1 MDDVEIPLPE
11 DPTAAAPEAAPEADS
26 ATAVEAQPAVAA
38 AEDQREQSQDHTFPE
53 GSFEDDD
60 NEGWEDMEDLT
71 APLEVAEAAE
81 QEAAAEPEVA
91 DEAESHE
98 VGLTLQ
104 TLLMC
109 AAAHVDSPA

>member
-1 MDDVEIPLPE
+1 MDDDEAPLPE
-11 DPTAAAPEAAPEADS
+11 DPTAAAPQAAPEADHT
-26 ATAVEAQPAVAA
+26 TAVEAQPAVAS
-38 AEDQREQSQDHTFPE
+38 AEDQQQQAGDHTVPE
-53 GSFEDDD
+53 GPFGDDD

-81 QEAAAEPEVA
+81 QAAAVEPETA

-104 TLLMC
+104 SLLMC
-109 AAAHVDSPA
+109 ATTYVNTPA

>member
-11 DPTAAAPEAAPEADS
+11 DPTAAAPEAAPEADP

-38 AEDQREQSQDHTFPE
+38 AEDQREQSEDHTFPE
-53 GSFEDDD
+53 GPFEDDD